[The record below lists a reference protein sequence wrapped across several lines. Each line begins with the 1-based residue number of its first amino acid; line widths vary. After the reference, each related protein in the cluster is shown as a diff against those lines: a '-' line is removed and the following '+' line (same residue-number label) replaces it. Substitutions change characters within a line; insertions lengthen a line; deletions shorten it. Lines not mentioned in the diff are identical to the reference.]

1 MTQATK
7 LEIKAKSKVLE
18 GLNKE
23 QIEAVTHSEGPLLI
37 VAGAGT
43 GKTTVITRRIAYLIE
58 QGAKPEEILAM
69 AFGEKAALEMEERVD
84 QLLPYGYYNLQIST
98 FHSFGE
104 KLLKEYGLEVGLP
117 DFKVLDEVGQW
128 LLVRNNLEKFELDY
142 YRPLGNPT
150 KFIKAFVSHF
160 GRCKDEL
167 ITPDEYLEYAEK
179 LKLIS
184 SSAEAGVETADEE
197 IKRVEEVANAYHV
210 YQKFLL
216 ESSFL
221 DFGDLINYSLK
232 ILKDRPPILEKLR
245 KRYKYILIDE
255 FQDTNYAQYQL
266 IKLLSTPHNNITVVG
281 DDDQSIFKFRGA
293 SISNIMH
300 FKGDYPN
307 TKFISLT
314 RNYRSGQKI
323 LDLAYQFIKQNDP
336 DRLESKLAIDKK
348 LESNL
353 REKGV
358 VATFVAEDYASEASL
373 VADKIVELKDKNSDL
388 TWNDFAILARSHDA
402 LDPFINMLD
411 RRGLP
416 YIYFANR
423 GVYHKSIILDSIA
436 YLRLLD
442 DYHESA
448 SLYRVLSL
456 PTMGLASNAI
466 IELAHYA
473 KKKALSL
480 YEAAKQAVNI
490 PRLLPDDING
500 IHKLLINLEKH
511 AKLAREKNAL
521 EVFINIVS
529 DLEFEKLVKTD
540 TPQGLQNAKYLE
552 SFVKKLE
559 AFQND
564 NPDKTLKN
572 FMRQLNFEIEAGSHG
587 DLEFDAEAGP
597 EAVKLMTAHGAKG
610 LEFAY
615 VFVVSLVDKRFP
627 SIERREQ
634 IEIPNALVKDIIP
647 EGDIHLQEE
656 RRLFYVSM
664 TRAQYGLYFT
674 LAFDYGGKLTKKPS
688 RFLIELGFA
697 ESEKAK
703 PTGEVELK
711 RPVRIVLPVPKSFS
725 FSQIST
731 FKKCPLE
738 YKYRYVFGL
747 PTAGSA
753 SASFGQSIHSTFE
766 KFVRYVKQHQN
777 STDLFGA
784 NKAALPKFEFLEK
797 FYRESWIDDWYPSK
811 SNKQEYWE
819 KGRGILKFFYEETT
833 LRPPK
838 PKYVEEW
845 FRMKL
850 DGNIFVGKIDR
861 AEETPDGLVIIDYKT
876 GARRKI
882 DKVEKEQLLIYQWA
896 AEDFFKEKVADLQY
910 WFLENGLEKVSFV
923 GEKKDV
929 ENLKTD
935 LLETINAIIQ
945 ACKKDSFAQVDRQTA
960 HRGGNCEY
968 RRLES

>member
-1 MTQATK
+1 MMPAKK

-104 KLLKEYGLEVGLP
+104 KFIKEHGLEVGIP

-128 LLVRNNLEKFELDY
+128 LLVRNNLEKFDLDY

-150 KFIKAFVSHF
+150 KFIKALVSHF
-160 GRCKDEL
+160 SRAKDEL
-167 ITPDEYLEYAEK
+167 ITPEKYLEYAEK
-179 LKLIS
+179 MRLNKDVDLS
-184 SSAEAGVETADEE
+184 SSSSPSPGEE
-197 IKRVEEVANAYHV
+197 GIEEVANAYHI
-210 YQKFLL
+210 YQKLLL

-232 ILKDRPPILEKLR
+232 ILTDRARILERLR
-245 KRYKYILIDE
+245 KCYKYILIDE

-266 IKLLSTPHNNITVVG
+266 IKLLSAPHNNITVVG

-293 SISNIMH
+293 SISNILH
-300 FKGDYPN
+300 FKNDYPN

-348 LESNL
+348 LKSNL
-353 REKGV
+353 KEKGV
-358 VATFVAEDYASEASL
+358 VAAFVAEDSLSEASL

-423 GVYHKSIILDSIA
+423 GLYHKAIILDIIA

-448 SLYRVLSL
+448 ALYRVMNL
-456 PTMGLASNAI
+456 PTMRITPNAV

-529 DLEFEKLVKTD
+529 DL
-540 TPQGLQNAKYLE
+540 
-552 SFVKKLE
+552 
-559 AFQND
+559 
-564 NPDKTLKN
+564 
-572 FMRQLNFEIEAGSHG
+572 
-587 DLEFDAEAGP
+587 
-597 EAVKLMTAHGAKG
+597 
-610 LEFAY
+610 
-615 VFVVSLVDKRFP
+615 
-627 SIERREQ
+627 
-634 IEIPNALVKDIIP
+634 
-647 EGDIHLQEE
+647 
-656 RRLFYVSM
+656 
-664 TRAQYGLYFT
+664 
-674 LAFDYGGKLTKKPS
+674 
-688 RFLIELGFA
+688 
-697 ESEKAK
+697 
-703 PTGEVELK
+703 
-711 RPVRIVLPVPKSFS
+711 
-725 FSQIST
+725 
-731 FKKCPLE
+731 
-738 YKYRYVFGL
+738 
-747 PTAGSA
+747 
-753 SASFGQSIHSTFE
+753 
-766 KFVRYVKQHQN
+766 
-777 STDLFGA
+777 
-784 NKAALPKFEFLEK
+784 
-797 FYRESWIDDWYPSK
+797 
-811 SNKQEYWE
+811 
-819 KGRGILKFFYEETT
+819 
-833 LRPPK
+833 
-838 PKYVEEW
+838 
-845 FRMKL
+845 
-850 DGNIFVGKIDR
+850 
-861 AEETPDGLVIIDYKT
+861 
-876 GARRKI
+876 
-882 DKVEKEQLLIYQWA
+882 
-896 AEDFFKEKVADLQY
+896 
-910 WFLENGLEKVSFV
+910 
-923 GEKKDV
+923 
-929 ENLKTD
+929 
-935 LLETINAIIQ
+935 
-945 ACKKDSFAQVDRQTA
+945 
-960 HRGGNCEY
+960 
-968 RRLES
+968 